1 MSPFAKRSDLLKY
14 RRAYNAT
21 SKAKKARAGNV
32 KARRLMAKKLGV
44 KPTAIKGDVD
54 HKRPQKNGGKTTL
67 GNLRVM
73 SVHKN
78 RGRKP
83 AKRRRK

>member
-1 MSPFAKRSDLLKY
+1 MPFAKRSDLLKY

-21 SKAKKARAGNV
+21 PKAKKARAGNV

-83 AKRRRK
+83 AKRRKK

>member
-21 SKAKKARAGNV
+21 PKAIKARAGNV

-44 KPTAIKGDVD
+44 KPTQLHGDV
-54 HKRPQKNGGKTTL
+54 HHVHAQKNGGKTTM
-67 GNLRVM
+67 GNLKMM

-78 RGRKP
+78 RGKKP
-83 AKRRRK
+83 GKKKK